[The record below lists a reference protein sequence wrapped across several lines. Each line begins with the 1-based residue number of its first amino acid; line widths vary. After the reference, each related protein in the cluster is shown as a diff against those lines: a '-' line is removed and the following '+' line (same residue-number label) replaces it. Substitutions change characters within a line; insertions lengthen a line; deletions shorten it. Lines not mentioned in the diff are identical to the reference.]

1 MVEKIPF
8 FVFAKI
14 DYEDLECLK
23 LLIADIGTLRSFIY
37 FATKRAFI
45 RVFQSLGKKFST
57 VIVGFFLLPLYHSWE
72 KAKDL
77 WEASPIGVLNKV
89 FTWSSPLVRPV
100 NVGPVSCKAMADLVP
115 VAEKKTSSCAA
126 KPIKFQ
132 SSFGRES

>member
-1 MVEKIPF
+1 MPKAIDSGYRLEVSF
-8 FVFAKI
+8 FSRQKV
-14 DYEDLECLK
+14 
-23 LLIADIGTLRSFIY
+23 
-37 FATKRAFI
+37 I
-45 RVFQSLGKKFST
+45 RVFQSLGNKFST
-57 VIVGFFLLPLYHSWE
+57 VIVGFLLLPLYHSWE

-89 FTWSSPLVRPV
+89 FTRSSPLVSPV